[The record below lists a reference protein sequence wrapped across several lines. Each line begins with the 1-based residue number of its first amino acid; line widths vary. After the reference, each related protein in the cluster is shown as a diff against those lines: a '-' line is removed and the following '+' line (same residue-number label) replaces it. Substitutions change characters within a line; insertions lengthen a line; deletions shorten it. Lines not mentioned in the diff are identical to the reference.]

1 MNPITKPD
9 LSKRPFNLTVER
21 MMDSSADI
29 LFNAWTQQ
37 FGRWFAAP
45 GTVLMNGEVNTV
57 FYFETIFKFEG
68 ETEAQRNPHYG
79 RFLRLEENR
88 LIELTWV
95 TGEKGTKGEE
105 TVVTVEIEPNIDGTL
120 LRLNHAGFP
129 DAESRN
135 QHEEAWPL
143 VLEQL
148 DNRMKELS

>member
-1 MNPITKPD
+1 
-9 LSKRPFNLTVER
+9 
-21 MMDSSADI
+21 
-29 LFNAWTQQ
+29 
-37 FGRWFAAP
+37 
-45 GTVLMNGEVNTV
+45 MNGEVNTV

-105 TVVTVEIEPNIDGTL
+105 TVVTVELEPNIDDTL

-129 DAESRN
+129 DAESRD
-135 QHEEAWPL
+135 QHEESWPL